1 MVNHLHNDLLYQL
14 ALTQVPQI
22 GCVQAKLLAE
32 EFETAEAIFKARKSS
47 LEKIEGIGEVRA
59 ASIKSFNA
67 FKEQED
73 EISFI
78 EKYKITPLYLKNER
92 YPKRLFNCY
101 DPPTILFYR
110 GEANLNTSKVISII
124 GTRSNTDY
132 GKHMVETIV
141 EELAPLQ
148 PLIVSG
154 LAYGVDAIA
163 HKQSLKQNV
172 PTVGVLAHGLDKIYP
187 SAHTSLAKEMIA
199 AGGGLL
205 TEYRK
210 ETKPDKHNFPTRNR
224 IVAGMCDATIVI
236 ETGIKG
242 GSMITAH
249 LANSY
254 NRDVFALPGKTTDMK
269 SEGCNYLI
277 QSNIAVLTRNGIDI
291 IEQLGWE
298 QQIKKAASQKQLFV
312 ELNNEEKILYNL
324 LKEKGS
330 LSIDEINFNCNLSS
344 SEIAAALLTMEL
356 QNVIQSLPGKI
367 YTLF

>member
-1 MVNHLHNDLLYQL
+1 LNTDLLYQL

-22 GCVQAKLLAE
+22 GAVQARLLAD
-32 EFETAEAIFKARKSS
+32 EFESAEAIFKAKKSL
-47 LEKIEGIGEVRA
+47 LEKIEGIGTVRA
-59 ASIKSFNA
+59 SSIKSFDA

-73 EISFI
+73 EIKFI
-78 EKYKITPLYLKNER
+78 EKYKITPLFLKDEL
-92 YPKRLFNCY
+92 YPQRLLNCY
-101 DPPTILFYR
+101 DPPTLLFYR
-110 GEANLNTSKVISII
+110 GKANLNCSKIISII

-132 GKHMVETIV
+132 GKQMVEQIIEQLT
-141 EELAPLQ
+141 PLQ
-148 PLIVSG
+148 PLVVSG

-163 HKQSLKQNV
+163 HKQSVKHKLA
-172 PTVGVLAHGLDKIYP
+172 TIGVLAHGLDKIYP

-205 TEYRK
+205 TEFRK

-236 ETGIKG
+236 ETGVKG

-249 LANSY
+249 LSNSY
-254 NRDVFALPGKTTDMK
+254 NRDVFAIPGKTTDSK

-277 QSNIAVLTRNGIDI
+277 QSNKAVLIRNGFDI
-291 IEQLGWE
+291 IEQMGWE
-298 QQIKKAASQKQLFV
+298 QQTKKTAASQKQLFV
-312 ELNNEEKILYNL
+312 ELNEDEKTVYNL

-330 LSIDEINFNCNLSS
+330 LSIDEINFNCKLSS

-367 YTLF
+367 YTLT